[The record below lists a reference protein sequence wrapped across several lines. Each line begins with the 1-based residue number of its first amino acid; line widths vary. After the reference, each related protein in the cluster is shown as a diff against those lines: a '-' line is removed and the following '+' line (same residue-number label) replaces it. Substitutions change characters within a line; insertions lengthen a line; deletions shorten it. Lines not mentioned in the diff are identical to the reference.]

1 MGLLIQRTIS
11 RLETTKLDQNLK
23 NRVVADVGGNVYFQ
37 LGRKKKK
44 GWSADSKG
52 GYSGLLKISQDLPVF
67 VSLKIHATGFTEEGQ
82 N

>member
-1 MGLLIQRTIS
+1 MWGEMYIFS
-11 RLETTKLDQNLK
+11 WGE
-23 NRVVADVGGNVYFQ
+23 
-37 LGRKKKK
+37 KKKK